1 MGLEELCL
9 GGSKQLY
16 CKSQW
21 LQNYDETRVKMH
33 SNQGSVGGGGGEV
46 VTT

>member
-21 LQNYDETRVKMH
+21 LQNYDETGVKMH
-33 SNQGSVGGGGGEV
+33 SNQGRVGAGGREV